1 MKLVILAGGLGTRLS
16 EETKKIPKPM
26 VKIGKIPIIQ
36 HIINYYEKF
45 NVNEVII
52 CAGYKKEII
61 KKYFKNNNKIKVFD
75 TGLKTQSGSRL
86 LRVKKFLNKDENFFM
101 TYGDG
106 LSNINI
112 NKLNNFHKKSN
123 KIATLSAVRPIPRFG
138 HLTIKKNLVVK
149 FKEKDILSE
158 GWINGGF
165 FVLNKKIFIVFL
177 RGNLWLN

>member
-16 EETKKIPKPM
+16 EETRKIPKPM
-26 VKIGKIPIIQ
+26 VKVGKIPIIQ

-45 NVNEVII
+45 NVKEVII

-61 KKYFKNNNKIKVFD
+61 SKYFKNNKYVKVCD

-86 LRVKKFLNKDENFFM
+86 LRVKKYLESDENFFM

-112 NKLNNFHKKSN
+112 NKLMNFHTNNKKT
-123 KIATLSAVRPIPRFG
+123 ATLSAVRPDR
-138 HLTIKKNLVVK
+138 KSVV
-149 FKEKDILSE
+149 
-158 GWINGGF
+158 
-165 FVLNKKIFIVFL
+165 
-177 RGNLWLN
+177 